1 MADAKGLT
9 RHDAMDEIQR
19 QIDTGR
25 RILGR
30 PIHSFEELARA
41 SAERSA
47 WTLQNRK
54 LFFHLFSDSSALAR
68 SRSGELVLGE
78 ARPSLDEAVREFQH
92 AMIDQLACLTK
103 VVGFLKRLA

>member
-1 MADAKGLT
+1 MAEAKGLS

-30 PIHSFEELARA
+30 PIHSFEDLARA
-41 SAERSA
+41 SAERST

-54 LFFHLFSDSSALAR
+54 LFFHLLSDSTALAS
-68 SRSGELVLGE
+68 SRSGELDGE
-78 ARPSLDEAVREFQH
+78 MARPSLEEAVREFQH